1 MGADSVPRFTYYPC
15 IPQFFDGGIIFYSGA
30 VAYQVRIGMLA
41 AIENE
46 GDTEMAEFRGV
57 ILDVDGTL
65 VDSNDQHAHAWVD
78 ALTEFGYNVPYE
90 PIRKMIGMGSD
101 RLLRDAVGVDV
112 KSEQGQAIS
121 KRVGEIFMSKYLP
134 QVKAFPGTHALLQ
147 HMHDQGLQ
155 LAVAS
160 SAKKD
165 ELDALLKLAGAEGL
179 IEDKTAASDV
189 QRSKPAPDVV
199 EATLE
204 KLELPRTEV
213 VMLGDTPYDVEAC
226 QRAGVKII
234 AFRSGGWDD
243 PALHGAIA
251 IYDGPADL
259 LAHYEQSP
267 LA

>member
-1 MGADSVPRFTYYPC
+1 MT
-15 IPQFFDGGIIFYSGA
+15 Q
-30 VAYQVRIGMLA
+30 
-41 AIENE
+41 
-46 GDTEMAEFRGV
+46 FRGV

-65 VDSNDQHAHAWVD
+65 VDSNDQHAHAWID
-78 ALTEFGYNVPYE
+78 ALNEFGYKVPYE
-90 PIRKMIGMGSD
+90 KIRKMIGMGSD
-101 RLLRDAVGVDV
+101 RLLHDAVGIDSN
-112 KSEQGQAIS
+112 SEQGQAIS

-134 QVKAFPGTHALLQ
+134 QVKAFPGTHDLLQ
-147 HMHDQGLQ
+147 RIHDQGLQ

-165 ELDALLKLAGAEGL
+165 ELGALLKIAGVEGL
-179 IEDKTAASDV
+179 IEDKTVSSDV

-204 KLELPRTEV
+204 KLELPRAEV
-213 VMLGDTPYDVEAC
+213 VMFGDTPYDVEAC
-226 QRAGVKII
+226 RRAGVKII

-243 PALHGAIA
+243 QALHGAIA

-259 LAHYEQSP
+259 LAHYNQSP